1 MAFLNGILALD
12 RLLRRVPS
20 IIEIWFLEFLAIIPL
35 ALAFGSWLDRIGLRG
50 CPPAGFG
57 VDGSSLG
64 IALFGLATAFFA
76 VRKIL
81 RPKIARIEWTP
92 VHTVKGVLPVPVPVP
107 QRAATIE
114 YEVLSSHPSYAFVH
128 LLTLPIPAVG
138 LLATESC
145 NTSFFPLFGLV
156 GITLIAALIILR
168 IVSWYVLRRG
178 RDEIARNLPQ
188 GMTAGQMEWAF
199 AWQPMISMV
208 VLIGLCIAIPLG
220 IVWLRVQ
227 LGYGT

>member
-1 MAFLNGILALD
+1 M
-12 RLLRRVPS
+12 
-20 IIEIWFLEFLAIIPL
+20 
-35 ALAFGSWLDRIGLRG
+35 
-50 CPPAGFG
+50 
-57 VDGSSLG
+57 
-64 IALFGLATAFFA
+64 
-76 VRKIL
+76 
-81 RPKIARIEWTP
+81 
-92 VHTVKGVLPVPVPVP
+92 
-107 QRAATIE
+107 
-114 YEVLSSHPSYAFVH
+114 
-128 LLTLPIPAVG
+128 TLPIPAVG

-168 IVSWYVLRRG
+168 IVSWYVLQRG

-208 VLIGLCIAIPLG
+208 VLIGLCIAIPLD
-220 IVWLRVQ
+220 IVWLHVQ